1 MLFSTVCLDVYIFFG
16 VQLWKNWAFHHPSI
30 QFYISFHIT
39 LLCPKLIPKFQKVP
53 YLMMK
58 SMKKRDCAFG
68 KTVGLLDNFV
78 HYIAS
83 SANIPPRS
91 PDIVPPVIDN
101 SDEQC
106 KPLQMPRP
114 IKL

>member
-53 YLMMK
+53 YEEERLRIRK
-58 SMKKRDCAFG
+58 NCR
-68 KTVGLLDNFV
+68 
-78 HYIAS
+78 
-83 SANIPPRS
+83 
-91 PDIVPPVIDN
+91 IV
-101 SDEQC
+101 
-106 KPLQMPRP
+106 R
-114 IKL
+114 